1 MKKLNLLMALVLP
14 WTGVMAQDS
23 DMFSEE
29 IVIPLSKPGEVG
41 TLEVDQIYGGTKVI
55 GYDGQEIIVTAKQ
68 RKMKSTV
75 SMEGG
80 LRKIQNNS
88 MALEAE
94 ESDNYV
100 QIEAQNH
107 SRGGSRVMN
116 LEIKVPR
123 NFNLKL
129 SSINDGAIWV
139 ENINGEME
147 ISNVNND
154 ITMNL
159 VSGSAVVDTVNGK
172 ITATFNEVNPDGQ
185 MIFTSF
191 NENVDVTLP
200 SDVRADFKMRT
211 VNGEIFTGFDID
223 FDTSAPIIQKDNSE
237 RSYKVKLEKWVSGK
251 ANGGGTEIVLKSHS
265 GDLILRTKD

>member
-1 MKKLNLLMALVLP
+1 MALVLP
-14 WTGVMAQDS
+14 WTGAWAQES
-23 DMFSEE
+23 DMLSEE
-29 IVIPLSKPGEVG
+29 LVIPLTEPGKIGV
-41 TLEVDQIYGGTKVI
+41 LEVDQIYGGTKVI
-55 GYDGQEIIVTAKQ
+55 GYDGQEVIVTAKQ
-68 RKMKSTV
+68 RKMQSKTTMS
-75 SMEGG
+75 GG

-94 ESDNYV
+94 EADNYV
-100 QIEAQNH
+100 RVEAQNH
-107 SRGGSRVMN
+107 SRGGKHSMN

-123 NFNLKL
+123 NFNLKI
-129 SSINDGAIWV
+129 STINDGDIWV

-154 ITMNL
+154 VTLNL
-159 VSGSAVVDTVNGK
+159 VSGSAVVDTVNGEIK
-172 ITATFNEVNPDGQ
+172 ASFREVTPNSQ

-200 SDVRADFKMRT
+200 SDVQADFKMRT

-223 FDTSAPIIQKDNSE
+223 FDTTAPIVEKANSK
-237 RSYKVKLEKWVSGK
+237 RSYKVKLEKWISGQ

-265 GDLILRTKD
+265 GDLILRSTD